1 MPRERYDGGAEP
13 IAEAIRPLVE
23 RYGRSFV
30 TYPDEGDS
38 VDNAKVIEGE
48 SGVNEKHHDE
58 VLSALYKLAN
68 NLSFPK
74 SVVLKALDLT
84 YIADWKLTK
93 QQKKDWRNTICNR
106 LRNLCRVVSQGFVHK
121 SKASWFRQL
130 SFTPGEPEVHAVA
143 DALVP
148 TEATDLS
155 EAVASAPPAVL
166 YRYGFDVERSSSLR
180 CLAAQARCDVWRHP
194 HRSWRSWNFCSRNR
208 RSRFRLR

>member
-93 QQKKDWRNTICNR
+93 QQKKDWRTRSAIAYATCAGLSAKASFTSQKLHGFGSSR
-106 LRNLCRVVSQGFVHK
+106 SRQASQMCMRWQTRLCRPR
-121 SKASWFRQL
+121 RQICPRRL
-130 SFTPGEPEVHAVA
+130 QVRRQQFCVA
-143 DALVP
+143 MDS
-148 TEATDLS
+148 T
-155 EAVASAPPAVL
+155 
-166 YRYGFDVERSSSLR
+166 LR
-180 CLAAQARCDVWRHP
+180 RNWRGG
-194 HRSWRSWNFCSRNR
+194 
-208 RSRFRLR
+208 